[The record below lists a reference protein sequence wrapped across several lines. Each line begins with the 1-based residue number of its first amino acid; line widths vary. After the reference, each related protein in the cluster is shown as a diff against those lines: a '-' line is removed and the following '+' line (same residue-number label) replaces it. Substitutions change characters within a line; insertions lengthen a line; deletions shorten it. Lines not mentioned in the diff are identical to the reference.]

1 MYGIFT
7 YIYHTN
13 QPNVGKYTI
22 HGSYGYHQ
30 TTILGEYVFYLFQT
44 SKSRTSFL
52 WKTNKKTK
60 EAFPSSKRVLIVA
73 GPGNNGGDGLVAA
86 RHLHLGFW
94 HQRVGRWGSGQ
105 IARDL
110 TRRVSK
116 GKSPYLDWWNI
127 LIWPDGYFWWWFMV
141 VFVDVGRLW
150 QFLVHSLVVFV
161 FGWWWCLVV
170 FII

>member
-86 RHLHLGFW
+86 RHLHLGF
-94 HQRVGRWGSGQ
+94 
-105 IARDL
+105 
-110 TRRVSK
+110 
-116 GKSPYLDWWNI
+116 
-127 LIWPDGYFWWWFMV
+127 
-141 VFVDVGRLW
+141 
-150 QFLVHSLVVFV
+150 
-161 FGWWWCLVV
+161 
-170 FII
+170 